1 LRITKKDDPAV
12 MAVNDETIKVVFQP
26 EGRAVRILPG
36 TTILEAAGRAGIII
50 ETPCGGTGTCG
61 KCRVKVASGAP
72 APTEADEKVF
82 SAQEMSA
89 GWRLAC
95 QSRLEHEAVV
105 DVPGDVRRFKQ
116 KILVDG
122 IKRDVKINP
131 TFRKVFVTVP
141 EPTLADPRC
150 DVDRLK
156 GCLADAAPNAT
167 VRLPLI
173 RALPRLLDLHDGA
186 FTVVLENNEIVT
198 IEKGDTSDSCHGIA
212 VDIGTTSVVGMLV
225 DLTTGE
231 TKFSASRMNPQVSR
245 GDDVV
250 SRLTYIRENPGGLQ
264 ELHESIVGCINEII
278 EELCEASGVPCDH
291 IYELSAVGNT
301 TMNHIFLRVDP
312 QQVAESPFAAVLREA
327 VNVKAADLGVKI
339 NPLGNVYTSPNIAG
353 FVGGDTVG
361 VVLATGMLHG
371 DAVRLAIDIGT
382 NGELVLATKDRVVS
396 CSTAA
401 GPAFEGARIRFGMRA
416 AEGAIDKVIF
426 NESVHVTTI
435 SNAPP
440 RGICGTGL
448 IDSIAEMVRTGV
460 IDYTGRIVNPDE
472 VDLPDF
478 LRARLI
484 EQESG
489 NDFILVE
496 AERTHNGEH
505 IVLTQR
511 DVREM
516 QLAKGAIRAGI
527 EILLAELGLE
537 AADIDAVYLAGAF
550 GNFIRRSMAKRLGLL
565 PDIPSDRIRFVGNAA
580 GTGAKMMLAA
590 RELRAEAERISRE
603 VEYIEL
609 AGRADFQQQFMMSM
623 LFPA

>member
-1 LRITKKDDPAV
+1 
-12 MAVNDETIKVVFQP
+12 MAANDETIKVVFQP
-26 EGRAVRILPG
+26 EGRTVRILPG
-36 TTILEAAGRAGIII
+36 TTVLEAGGKAGIII
-50 ETPCGGTGTCG
+50 ETPCGGKGTCG
-61 KCRVKVASGAP
+61 KCRVKVATGAP
-72 APTEADEKVF
+72 QPTEADRKAFEPGKL
-82 SAQEMSA
+82 AA

-95 QSRLEHEAVV
+95 QCRLSKDAVV

-122 IKRDVKINP
+122 VKRDVKLNP

-141 EPTLADPRC
+141 EPTLSDPRC

-156 GCLADAAPNAT
+156 GCLAGAAPDAT
-167 VRLPLI
+167 AQLPLI

-186 FTVVLENNEIVT
+186 FTVVLENDDIVT
-198 IEKGDTSDSCHGIA
+198 IEKGDTSGSCHGIA

-231 TKFSASRMNPQVSR
+231 ATCSASRMNPQVSR

-250 SRLTYIRENPGGLQ
+250 SRLTYIRDNPNGLN
-264 ELHESIVGCINEII
+264 ELHDSIVECINDII
-278 EELCEASGVPCDH
+278 GELCEASGVPCGH

-301 TMNHIFLRVDP
+301 TMNHIFLNVDP
-312 QQVAESPFAAVLREA
+312 QQVAQSPFAAVLREA
-327 VNVKAADLGVKI
+327 VNVKAAELGVKI
-339 NPLGNVYTSPNIAG
+339 NPLGNVYAGPNIAG

-361 VVLATGMLHG
+361 VILATGMFSG
-371 DAVRLAIDIGT
+371 DTVRLAIDIGT

-401 GPAFEGARIRFGMRA
+401 GPAFEGARIGFGMRA

-426 NESVHVTTI
+426 NDTVHVTTI
-435 SNAPP
+435 GNAPA

-448 IDSIAEMVRTGV
+448 IDAIAEMARTGV
-460 IDYTGRIVNPDE
+460 IDYTGRIVGSDE
-472 VDLPDF
+472 ADRPDF
-478 LRARLI
+478 LRRRVI
-484 EQESG
+484 ERDSG
-489 NDFILVE
+489 NDFVLVE
-496 AERTHNGEH
+496 SDRTHNGEQ
-505 IVLTQR
+505 ILLSQR

-527 EILLAELGLE
+527 DIMLAELGLE

-565 PDIPSDRIRFVGNAA
+565 PDIPSDRIAFVGNAA
-580 GTGAKMMLAA
+580 GTGAKMVLAA

-609 AGRADFQQQFMMSM
+609 AGRPDFQEAFMTAM